1 VDANLAVTVVSC
13 LNVVFVG
20 LAALV
25 VNRFLDSQKL
35 WREKIEA
42 QIEALDAGKLAVG
55 ACVDCKEATWERLE
69 AGDELFG
76 RVIETMNRLET
87 TIKAFDRRSA
97 TADLVLIKAILGE
110 NSEDLQRLYEA
121 LNKVVIWG
129 QFDQEGVPS

>member
-1 VDANLAVTVVSC
+1 MDANLAVTVVSC
-13 LNVVFVG
+13 LNVIFVG

-42 QIEALDAGKLAVG
+42 QIAALDAGKLAVG
-55 ACVDCKEATWERLE
+55 ACNDCKEATWERLE
-69 AGDELFG
+69 SGDELFD
-76 RVIETMNRLET
+76 RVVETMNRLET
-87 TIKAFDRRSA
+87 TIQAFDRRSA

-110 NSEDLQRLYEA
+110 NSEDLRRLYEA

-129 QFDQEGVPS
+129 QFEKEGAAS